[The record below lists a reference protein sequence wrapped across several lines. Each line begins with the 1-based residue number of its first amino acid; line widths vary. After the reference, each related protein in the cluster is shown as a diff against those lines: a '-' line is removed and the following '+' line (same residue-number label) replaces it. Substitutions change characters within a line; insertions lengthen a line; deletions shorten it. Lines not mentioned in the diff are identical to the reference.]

1 MRSLKL
7 FLCGLLLLLS
17 IGAQATTYSQPL
29 TVSFGVS
36 YTGQAANVKYS
47 VVDAAGTTQ
56 IAATGTGIAEDT
68 DAAGNATTGSY
79 AVTATFSDAWA
90 FPVKVKWVITGVS
103 SVCATTTV
111 AGNSYLRLGT
121 PAGASVSADIAS

>member
-29 TVSFGVS
+29 PVSFGVS

-79 AVTATFSDAWA
+79 AVTTTFSYFCAV
-90 FPVKVKWVITGVS
+90 PVIVNLLITGVF
-103 SVCATTTV
+103 SVC
-111 AGNSYLRLGT
+111 
-121 PAGASVSADIAS
+121 